1 MATKIDSTLQ
11 VEGLSK
17 SFGEKSVLIDL
28 SFTIPENDFAVICG
42 KPGNGKSVLVRSI
55 MGLETIDVGQI
66 IARNQDVTHEDP
78 GSRNIGYIPQAF
90 ALFPH
95 FSVRENIEYP
105 LDLINASKQV
115 KDDAVT
121 RVSELLK
128 ITDLLDKKPNQLS
141 GGQKQ
146 RVAIARGLAKET
158 DVYLLD
164 DPLVGLDFKLRERL
178 IDDLRLTQEKL
189 GVTFLYVTSDP
200 LETLQ
205 LAKTVLILAEGKI
218 VQQGLLADVYDKPLH
233 LASLTTLGFP
243 EANVIPGSLHDST
256 FESSIFKVKTSV
268 KGGSGSAIA
277 GIRPEAVM
285 IGKHSG
291 AVTLTASVNLIENL
305 GSELVAYLDVS
316 GTQIITVLSH
326 NDSGA
331 LNMLDAKSVTISIR
345 PESIVLFDAQSHAT
359 IGMGVALV

>member
-1 MATKIDSTLQ
+1 MATKIDSSLQ

-17 SFGEKSVLIDL
+17 SFGEKSVLTDL
-28 SFTIPENDFAVICG
+28 SFTIQENDFAVICG

-66 IARNQDVTHEDP
+66 TARNQDVTYEDP

-105 LDLINASKQV
+105 LDLIKASKQV

-164 DPLVGLDFKLRERL
+164 DPLIGLDFKLRERL
-178 IDDLRLTQEKL
+178 IDDLRLTHEKL

-205 LAKTVLILAEGKI
+205 LAKKVLILAEGKI

-256 FESSIFKVKTSV
+256 FESTIFKVKTSL
-268 KGGSGSAIA
+268 KG
-277 GIRPEAVM
+277 
-285 IGKHSG
+285 
-291 AVTLTASVNLIENL
+291 
-305 GSELVAYLDVS
+305 
-316 GTQIITVLSH
+316 
-326 NDSGA
+326 
-331 LNMLDAKSVTISIR
+331 
-345 PESIVLFDAQSHAT
+345 
-359 IGMGVALV
+359 

>member
-1 MATKIDSTLQ
+1 
-11 VEGLSK
+11 
-17 SFGEKSVLIDL
+17 
-28 SFTIPENDFAVICG
+28 
-42 KPGNGKSVLVRSI
+42 
-55 MGLETIDVGQI
+55 
-66 IARNQDVTHEDP
+66 
-78 GSRNIGYIPQAF
+78 
-90 ALFPH
+90 
-95 FSVRENIEYP
+95 
-105 LDLINASKQV
+105 
-115 KDDAVT
+115 
-121 RVSELLK
+121 
-128 ITDLLDKKPNQLS
+128 
-141 GGQKQ
+141 
-146 RVAIARGLAKET
+146 
-158 DVYLLD
+158 
-164 DPLVGLDFKLRERL
+164 LDFKLRERL

-256 FESSIFKVKTSV
+256 FESTIFKVKTSL

-291 AVTLTASVNLIENL
+291 AVTLTASVTLLENL

-316 GTQIITVLSH
+316 GTQIVTVVSH
-326 NDSGA
+326 QDAGA
-331 LNMLDAKSVTISIR
+331 LNMLDAKSVTISIK
-345 PESIVLFDAQSHAT
+345 PESILLFDAQSHAT
-359 IGMGVALV
+359 IGIGAALV